1 MKNIVIHGKNYIP
14 ILDFI
19 KITKMARITIK
30 RYLER
35 GLIKGIV
42 IGRKYWID
50 EEDFEKYIKA

>member
-1 MKNIVIHGKNYIP
+1 MKNIEIDGKTYIP

-19 KITKMARITIK
+19 KMTKLARITVK
-30 RYLER
+30 RYLSR

-50 EEDFEKYIKA
+50 ESDFKKYIKA